1 METNHVFNINPT
13 TRIGSNYPLFICG
26 PCAVESEAIILH
38 TAETLKKIFER
49 LNLPFVFKASF
60 DKANRTSGR
69 SFRSIGFHESLRIL
83 SRVKNDFGVPVITDI
98 HETIQ
103 VKEVAD
109 VVDIIQIPAFL
120 CRQTDLIQAV
130 ARTGK
135 VVNIKKGQF
144 MSPDDMFYSVQKS
157 LDVGNEHVI
166 LTERG
171 SSFGYHNLVVDMR
184 SLVIMRKIAPV
195 IFDLTHSVQQPGA
208 LGGKSGGQREFA
220 PHLARAAAAVGVD
233 GFFMETHPDPET
245 ALSDG
250 QNMIPL
256 NELETLV
263 KSLLNIWNVS
273 NPYWGNIIH
282 E

>member
-1 METNHVFNINPT
+1 METIHSFDIDTNVK
-13 TRIGSNYPLFICG
+13 IGTNYPLIICG
-26 PCAVESEAIILH
+26 PCVVESEAVILQ
-38 TAETLKKIFER
+38 TAETLKKIFEK
-49 LNLPFVFKASF
+49 LGLPFVFKASY

-69 SFRSIGFHESLRIL
+69 SFRSIGFQEALKIL
-83 SRVKNDFGVPVITDI
+83 SRVREGYKVPVITDV

-103 VKEVAD
+103 VNEVAE
-109 VVDIIQIPAFL
+109 VVDILQIPAFL

-130 ARTGK
+130 AKTGK

-157 LDVGNEHVI
+157 SDAGNNRVT

-195 IFDLTHSVQQPGA
+195 IFDLTHSVQLPGG
-208 LGGKSGGQREFA
+208 LGGKSGGQRVFA
-220 PHLARAAAAVGVD
+220 PYLARAAAAVGVD
-233 GFFMETHPDPET
+233 GFFMETHPNPEF

-256 NELETLV
+256 NELGNLIE
-263 KSLLNIWNVS
+263 SLIKIWEVGRL
-273 NPYWGNIIH
+273 YWGNNIN

>member
-1 METNHVFNINPT
+1 METIHTFDIDTNVK
-13 TRIGSNYPLFICG
+13 IGTNYPLIICG
-26 PCAVESEAIILH
+26 PCVVESEAVILQ

-49 LNLPFVFKASF
+49 LNMPFVFKASF

-69 SFRSIGFHESLRIL
+69 SFRSIGFHESLKIL
-83 SRVKNDFGVPVITDI
+83 SRVRIDFGVPVITDI

-109 VVDIIQIPAFL
+109 VVDIMQIPAFL

-157 LDVGNEHVI
+157 LDVGNNHVI

-195 IFDLTHSVQQPGA
+195 VFDLTHSVQQPGA

-220 PHLARAAAAVGVD
+220 PYLARAAAAVGVD
-233 GFFMETHPDPET
+233 GFFMETHPNPEQ

-256 NELETLV
+256 NELEKLIE
-263 KSLLNIWNVS
+263 SLIRIWEVGRV
-273 NPYWGNIIH
+273 YWGNNID

>member
-1 METNHVFNINPT
+1 METIHSFDIDTNVK
-13 TRIGSNYPLFICG
+13 IGTNYPLIICG
-26 PCAVESEAIILH
+26 PCVVESEAVILQ
-38 TAETLKKIFER
+38 TAETLKKIFEK
-49 LNLPFVFKASF
+49 LGLPFVFKASY

-69 SFRSIGFHESLRIL
+69 SFRSIGFQEALKIL
-83 SRVKNDFGVPVITDI
+83 SRVREGYKVPVITDV

-103 VKEVAD
+103 VNEVAE
-109 VVDIIQIPAFL
+109 VVDILQIPAFL

-130 ARTGK
+130 AKTGK
-135 VVNIKKGQF
+135 VANIKKGQF

-157 LDVGNEHVI
+157 SDTGNNRVI

-195 IFDLTHSVQQPGA
+195 IFDLTHSVQLPGG
-208 LGGKSGGQREFA
+208 LGGKSGGQRVFA
-220 PHLARAAAAVGVD
+220 PYLARAAAAVGVD
-233 GFFMETHPDPET
+233 GFFMETHPNPEL

-256 NELETLV
+256 NELGNLIE
-263 KSLLNIWNVS
+263 SLIKIWEVGRL
-273 NPYWGNIIH
+273 YWGNNIN

>member
-1 METNHVFNINPT
+1 METIHSFDIDTNVK
-13 TRIGSNYPLFICG
+13 IGTNYPLIICG
-26 PCAVESEAIILH
+26 PCVVESEAVILQ
-38 TAETLKKIFER
+38 TAETLKKIFEK
-49 LNLPFVFKASF
+49 LGLPFVFKASY

-69 SFRSIGFHESLRIL
+69 SFRSIGFQEALKIL
-83 SRVKNDFGVPVITDI
+83 SRVREGYKVPVITDV

-103 VKEVAD
+103 VNEVAE
-109 VVDIIQIPAFL
+109 VVDILQIPAFL

-130 ARTGK
+130 AKTGK

-157 LDVGNEHVI
+157 SDTGNNRVI

-195 IFDLTHSVQQPGA
+195 IFDLTHSVQLPGG
-208 LGGKSGGQREFA
+208 LGGKSGGQRVFA
-220 PHLARAAAAVGVD
+220 PYLARAAAAVGVD
-233 GFFMETHPDPET
+233 GFFMETHPNPEF

-256 NELETLV
+256 NELGNLIE
-263 KSLLNIWNVS
+263 SLIKIWEVGRL
-273 NPYWGNIIH
+273 YWGNNIN

>member
-1 METNHVFNINPT
+1 METNHVFNIDHAT
-13 TRIGSNYPLFICG
+13 KIGSNYPLFICG
-26 PCAVESEAIILH
+26 PCVVESEEIILH
-38 TAETLKKIFER
+38 TAEFLKKMFER

-69 SFRSIGFHESLRIL
+69 SFRSIGFHEALTIL
-83 SRVKNDFGVPVITDI
+83 SRVKEDFGVPLITDI

-120 CRQTDLIQAV
+120 CRQTDLIQYV

-157 LDVGNEHVI
+157 LDVGNNHVI

-184 SLVIMRKIAPV
+184 SLVIMRRIAPV

-208 LGGKSGGQREFA
+208 LGGKSGGQREYA
-220 PHLARAAAAVGVD
+220 PYLSRAAAAVGVD

-250 QNMIPL
+250 KNMIPL

-263 KSLLNIWNVS
+263 QSILNVWNVS
-273 NPYWGNIIH
+273 NPYWGNKIN